1 MHFTKYYRSKY
12 KSDQYCKFQVERDW
26 RLHHQFVLE
35 AHQYALAADASNA
48 TRPITTS
55 VYSPAEIK
63 SIFDAIAYE
72 KGQ

>member
-1 MHFTKYYRSKY
+1 
-12 KSDQYCKFQVERDW
+12 VERDW
-26 RLHHQFVLE
+26 LLDQQFVHD

-55 VYSPAEIK
+55 VFSPAQIN
-63 SIFDAIAYE
+63 SIFDTIAYE

>member
-1 MHFTKYYRSKY
+1 M
-12 KSDQYCKFQVERDW
+12 ERDW
-26 RLHHQFVLE
+26 RLDHQFVLD
-35 AHQYALAADASNA
+35 AHQYALAADASSA

-55 VYSPAEIK
+55 VYSPTQIN